1 MRIDGIIF
9 DKDGTL
15 FDFRATWDVWALGVI
30 TELAEGDAGLAQ
42 RIADAA
48 VFDLAAGAFRPE
60 SPIIAGTNREAA
72 EAIGT
77 ALPEWSIEAIEQ
89 FLSARAAVAPLAP
102 AVPLAPYLGGLAAR
116 GLALGVITNDTEAGA
131 LAHLGS
137 AGVLAHFDFV
147 AGFDSGHGA
156 KPEAAPLLAFCHAT
170 GLAPARVVMV
180 GDSRHDLLAGR
191 AAGMQTIGVLTGTAL
206 TADLAPLAD
215 AVLPDIGHIPG
226 WIDATIPA

>member
-1 MRIDGIIF
+1 MRVDGIIF

-30 TELAEGDAGLAQ
+30 TDLAGGNAALAQ

-48 VFDLAAGAFRPE
+48 RFDLAARAFRPD

-72 EAIGT
+72 EVIGA
-77 ALPEWSIEAIEQ
+77 ALPEQSVEALEA

-102 AVPLAPYLGGLAAR
+102 AVPLDPFLGGLAAR
-116 GLALGVITNDTEAGA
+116 GLALGLITNDTEAGA
-131 LAHLGS
+131 RAHLTT

-156 KPEAAPLLAFCHAT
+156 KPDPAPLLAFCSLT
-170 GLAPARVVMV
+170 GLEPARVVMV
-180 GDSRHDLLAGR
+180 GDSHHDLLAGR
-191 AAGMQTIGVLTGTAL
+191 RAGMQTLGVLTGTAGP
-206 TADLAPLAD
+206 ADLAPLAD
-215 AVLPDIGHIPG
+215 AVLPDIGHIPA
-226 WIDATIPA
+226 WLVA